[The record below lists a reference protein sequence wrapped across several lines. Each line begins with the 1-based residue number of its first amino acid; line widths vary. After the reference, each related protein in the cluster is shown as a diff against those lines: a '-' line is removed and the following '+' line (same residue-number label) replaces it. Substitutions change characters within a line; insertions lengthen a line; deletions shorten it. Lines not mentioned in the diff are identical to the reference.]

1 MGLLLLRHL
10 RHLHQAHRQLQQK
23 PQRQVPHLECLYRRL
38 VQLRL
43 LQWLRRK
50 VTMMPPLLT
59 LLLRRMRLLLK
70 GLHRMP
76 DQTLVA
82 GAAME
87 TLAAVVTV
95 GVAMVGVVVMVVG
108 ATEAVGMAAVGA
120 MEAAAVVTV
129 AAVVVKNVVGL

>member
-1 MGLLLLRHL
+1 
-10 RHLHQAHRQLQQK
+10 
-23 PQRQVPHLECLYRRL
+23 LECLYRRL

-76 DQTLVA
+76 D
-82 GAAME
+82 
-87 TLAAVVTV
+87 
-95 GVAMVGVVVMVVG
+95 
-108 ATEAVGMAAVGA
+108 
-120 MEAAAVVTV
+120 
-129 AAVVVKNVVGL
+129 